1 MMIHSLIL
9 LGDLSNNFLKIMKTP
24 LVHIMFGKPLNVLL
38 EDMRLRWDQLR
49 KKKPKTGTR
58 TY

>member
-49 KKKPKTGTR
+49 KKES
-58 TY
+58 

>member
-9 LGDLSNNFLKIMKTP
+9 PGDLSKNSLKIMKTP
-24 LVHIMFGKPLNVLL
+24 LIHIMFGKPLNVPL

-49 KKKPKTGTR
+49 KKET
-58 TY
+58 

>member
-9 LGDLSNNFLKIMKTP
+9 PGDLPNNFFKIMKTP
-24 LVHIMFGKPLNVLL
+24 LVHIMFGNSLNVNL

-49 KKKPKTGTR
+49 KKET
-58 TY
+58 